1 MKQKLSAVLI
11 CLLLLL
17 VSLPVLAQTATTGQV
32 IGTVKDPTGAVV
44 PGASITLTSAS
55 GEKRSVTSDAEG
67 NFRLAL
73 VPTGT
78 YSLTVDAKGFKPV
91 TLKDVGVR
99 VTETTT
105 LAANLALV
113 STQESVE
120 VTAESTLVQT
130 SNPATGRVVGER
142 QIEQI
147 PLPTRNFQQL
157 LALSPGTVAALSNTT
172 EMGRGDVLIGVNG
185 QRVTS
190 NNVLIDGTEVNSPG
204 TNGTTNISVPNP
216 DTVQEFI
223 VQTSLY
229 DASQGRNAGGN
240 IAIVTKS
247 GTNQFHGSAF
257 EFFRNRVLNAN
268 DYFYKR
274 TNPEAP
280 ILNRNQFGG
289 TLGGPIIKD
298 KTFFFV
304 SYQGTRERNGASLSN
319 SLTFPNIPSGLTND
333 RSDAA
338 LQSLATAFGVTTLNP
353 VAKSLLQVKLP
364 SGGYAIPSAGGTATA
379 ATIPVST
386 PLSGISTYR
395 EDQFSVNIDQ
405 QIGQKNRLQGKYFFS
420 DIPQFQTMFTFVGAN
435 AYQALGYGGNIDFHN
450 RVLTIADTHVF
461 NSNVINEVRFGYS
474 KIDGPST
481 PQEPFTGSQFG
492 ITNPLCAAG
501 QSNFCGMPTIGVT
514 GLFTIGSTSLADQR
528 STVETFQI
536 SDMLSYTH
544 GRHALKFGGEWRDYH
559 VGFFFNFFSRG
570 QITFNNFKDFL
581 SGTIATSLLG
591 NGIRDRNYRSSDLN
605 FFVQDDYRVT
615 DSLTLNIGARMGYN
629 GGIHDTNG
637 YLVNF
642 DPTQFAANSHA
653 CTSAN
658 PCTGNNGFQVLPAG
672 TNLNPN
678 DGFFAPRFG
687 FSLKPFQK
695 DNFVLRG
702 GAGVYFDRFSTRVA
716 NLQVF
721 NYPTDIVG
729 LLLGAPYG
737 PATFASPFPS
747 SMASLTFPIAN
758 NPIPSPVTYNFSIFN
773 VPVPISGVYV
783 DKNFRTPYV
792 YQYNF
797 GYQWEFKRNWLWEL
811 GYVGSTG
818 HKLLNVYTWNQ
829 GATGTAPYNT
839 ALGPLG
845 PLSQGFST
853 NKLLNG
859 FQVAQSNAGANYNS
873 LQTSLTKRFS
883 HGLQF
888 LASYTYSRSIDYI
901 SGNST
906 AGNEFVA
913 APGDQQNLASMRGP
927 SDFDRPHRF
936 VISGLYDLPNFYK
949 GGSGFAKSAINGWEA
964 TGIFTIQSGAPF
976 SVVCTSGATLYNR
989 GDLVAGQSPY
999 VDGST
1004 ENKLNNYFNT
1014 AAFAGS
1020 CTNTAPYGTSGRNII
1035 RGPHQR
1041 DVDLGI
1047 IKNFAITERQKLQF
1061 RTEFFN
1067 AFNYANFANPN
1078 NTIVSGVAL
1087 NLQTTGKITSTS
1099 TGPRIIQFA
1108 LKYSF

>member
-1 MKQKLSAVLI
+1 MKQTLRAVMIFLT
-11 CLLLLL
+11 LLL
-17 VSLPVLAQTATTGQV
+17 VSAPVLAQTATTGQV

-44 PGASITLTSAS
+44 PGASVTLISAS
-55 GEKRSVTSDAEG
+55 GEKRNVTSDSEG
-67 NFRLAL
+67 NFRLAV
-73 VPTGT
+73 VPAGT
-78 YSLTVDAKGFKPV
+78 YSLSVDATGFKSV
-91 TLKDVGVR
+91 TLRDVGVR

-105 LAANLALV
+105 LEASLAMAAA
-113 STQESVE
+113 QESVD

-130 SNPATGRVVGER
+130 SSPATGRVVGER

-190 NNVLIDGTEVNSPG
+190 NNILIDGTEVNSAG
-204 TNGTTNISVPNP
+204 TNSTTNISVPNP

-304 SYQGTRERNGASLSN
+304 AYQGTRERNGASLSN
-319 SLTFPNIPSGLTND
+319 SLAFPNIPSGLSND

-338 LQSLATAFGVTTLNP
+338 LQTLSTQFGVAALNP
-353 VAKSLLQVKLP
+353 VAKALLQAKLP
-364 SGGYAIPSAGGTATA
+364 SGAYAIPSAGGTAASPT
-379 ATIPVST
+379 TPVST
-386 PLSGISTYR
+386 PLSGISTYQ

-405 QIGQKNRLQGKYFFS
+405 QIKQSNRLQGKYFFS
-420 DIPQFQTMFTFVGAN
+420 NIPQFQTLFTFVGGNAN
-435 AYQALGYGGNIDFHN
+435 QVPGYGGSIEFHN
-450 RVLTIADTHVF
+450 RVLTISDTQVLK
-461 NSNVINEVRFGYS
+461 SNLINEVRFGYS

-481 PQEPFTGSQFG
+481 PQEPFTASQLG
-492 ITNPLCAAG
+492 MTNPLCAGNA
-501 QSNFCGMPTIGVT
+501 NFCGMPTIGVT
-514 GLFTIGSTSLADQR
+514 GLFSIGSTSLADQR

-536 SDMLSYTH
+536 SDMLSYTRGH
-544 GRHALKFGGEWRDYH
+544 HSLKFGGEWRDYH
-559 VGFFFNFFSRG
+559 VGFYFNFFSRG
-570 QITFNNFKDFL
+570 QIAFNTFKDFL

-615 DSLTLNIGARMGYN
+615 DSLTVNFGARLGYN
-629 GGIHDTNG
+629 GGIHDTDG
-637 YLVNF
+637 YLTNF
-642 DPTQFAANSHA
+642 DPDQFAANSHA
-653 CTSAN
+653 CTSTN
-658 PCTGNNGFQVLPAG
+658 PCTGNNGFQLLPAG

-687 FSLKPFQK
+687 FSFKPFSK
-695 DNFVLRG
+695 DTFVLRG

-747 SMASLTFPIAN
+747 SLASLTFPIAN
-758 NPIPSPVTYNFSIFN
+758 NPIPSPVTYGFAGFN
-773 VPVPISGVYV
+773 LPLPISGLYV

-792 YQYNF
+792 YQYNL
-797 GYQWEFKRNWLWEL
+797 GYQWEFKKNWLWEL

-818 HKLLNVYTWNQ
+818 HKQLNVYTYNQ

-839 ALGPLG
+839 AVGILG

-853 NKLLNG
+853 NKVLNG
-859 FQVAQSNAGANYNS
+859 FQVAQSNAGSNYNS

-906 AGNEFVA
+906 AGNEFIA
-913 APGDQQNLASMRGP
+913 APGNQQDLASMRGP
-927 SDFDRPHRF
+927 SDYDRPHRF
-936 VISGLYDLPNFYK
+936 VISGLYDLPSFYK
-949 GGSGFAKSAINGWEA
+949 GDSGFAKAVANGWET

-976 SVVCTSGATLYNR
+976 SVVCTSGSALYNR
-989 GDLVAGQSPY
+989 ADLVAGQSPY

-1004 ENKLNNYFNT
+1004 EGKLNNYFNT
-1014 AAFAGS
+1014 GAFAGT
-1020 CTNTAPYGTSGRNII
+1020 CTNTAPYGTSSRNII

-1041 DVDLGI
+1041 DVDFGI
-1047 IKNFAITERQKLQF
+1047 IKNFRDHRAAESPIPYRVVQRL
-1061 RTEFFN
+1061 
-1067 AFNYANFANPN
+1067 
-1078 NTIVSGVAL
+1078 
-1087 NLQTTGKITSTS
+1087 
-1099 TGPRIIQFA
+1099 
-1108 LKYSF
+1108 